1 MPKSVA
7 TGVLGKYTDQ
17 QTTDPLHR
25 PNYFLKLEKYTEL
38 PKYRINTQTI
48 LIHSLTKNKWSV
60 YEVCGLWGLCIFLIL
75 ALSGGAFPQLKQSLL
90 SLMLHKTKAR
100 NIF

>member
-60 YEVCGLWGLCIFLIL
+60 YEVCGLWCGVKWRRISSFETELAIFD
-75 ALSGGAFPQLKQSLL
+75 ATQ
-90 SLMLHKTKAR
+90 
-100 NIF
+100 N